1 MESYLEIPRQIDT
14 PAERIR
20 VDYSCPVQLYT
31 PEEMQQI
38 TKAADF
44 LFGCDL
50 YEDAFPLYLLIHKK
64 RELNLHSPKTILN
77 ALIACDRSAA
87 TDKDMEDVRDMLLR
101 SLPDPK
107 QFEKPSNWLELDFI
121 IRSLIAIVN
130 IQLGLRN
137 PLAAAKAMSVIPD
150 PNILLKRMGVGLTEL
165 DLTTY
170 WYSRFGVT
178 VRGPI
183 ETGMTE
189 EQNPVGPSTCQQ
201 NLTKLRQHLLEQD
214 PGPFE
219 LGFEKIYMKNRCLRE
234 CLNWCK
240 GELEV
245 AVNVRAA
252 WKSLRQQVLDSRWAD
267 SMVIYLFLWSQWNQ
281 LHGEDSAKY
290 WFAEMEKSSGI
301 STAEFLN
308 TASSLMIKASL
319 NEKEQGQI
327 KIPRYLQNK
336 DSDVLQRARDGA
348 RLLSTLPD
356 NKLAENFLDHYVEC
370 ADDAWPPSI
379 PSPYGCL
386 NRISTRN
393 FIQSALSI
401 RLPELPESSQQNPMP
416 SSRPTS
422 AWEPNSNETVAP
434 RLSVASSFALSLTTS
449 SVSSIRKQALDISR
463 RSKLSKLWWWK
474 KSSKDRFSVDEL
486 SDSVSMISM
495 QENENC
501 PDFTGLR
508 GI

>member
-1 MESYLEIPRQIDT
+1 
-14 PAERIR
+14 
-20 VDYSCPVQLYT
+20 
-31 PEEMQQI
+31 
-38 TKAADF
+38 
-44 LFGCDL
+44 
-50 YEDAFPLYLLIHKK
+50 
-64 RELNLHSPKTILN
+64 
-77 ALIACDRSAA
+77 
-87 TDKDMEDVRDMLLR
+87 
-101 SLPDPK
+101 
-107 QFEKPSNWLELDFI
+107 
-121 IRSLIAIVN
+121 
-130 IQLGLRN
+130 
-137 PLAAAKAMSVIPD
+137 
-150 PNILLKRMGVGLTEL
+150 
-165 DLTTY
+165 
-170 WYSRFGVT
+170 
-178 VRGPI
+178 
-183 ETGMTE
+183 
-189 EQNPVGPSTCQQ
+189 
-201 NLTKLRQHLLEQD
+201 
-214 PGPFE
+214 
-219 LGFEKIYMKNRCLRE
+219 MKNRCLRE